1 MTRIEIATPLG
12 VGIILGLLAG
22 LVTGMVAGVGGALV
36 GMQAGFVAG
45 MIAGTVMHRDEH
57 RRSARSR
64 ELDSIIGVGGGDLG
78 LGAAQVAMPTETPA
92 PAGVSTREQWLAE
105 WLTPPPPMAG

>member
-12 VGIILGLLAG
+12 VGIVLGLLAG
-22 LVTGMVAGVGGALV
+22 LVTGMVAGIGGALV

-57 RRSARSR
+57 RRSVRSR

-78 LGAAQVAMPTETPA
+78 AAPIAIPTATPA
-92 PAGVSTREQWLAE
+92 PADVSTREQWLAE